1 MHVLLKKL
9 MRYADFHFRINFN
22 KFTSIGTRNELN
34 VISIFNF
41 IQIILFLFDYK
52 LNSDISLLFSHHCPY
67 FLVIGNRCQ
76 TRATKMMHVDAK
88 ACILV
93 GAAHIRLIIFNFH

>member
-34 VISIFNF
+34 FISNFDF
-41 IQIILFLFDYK
+41 IQIILMLFDYK
-52 LNSDISLLFSHHCPY
+52 LNSHISLLFSNHHISTQ
-67 FLVIGNRCQ
+67 LVINVKLERQ
-76 TRATKMMHVDAK
+76 R
-88 ACILV
+88 
-93 GAAHIRLIIFNFH
+93 